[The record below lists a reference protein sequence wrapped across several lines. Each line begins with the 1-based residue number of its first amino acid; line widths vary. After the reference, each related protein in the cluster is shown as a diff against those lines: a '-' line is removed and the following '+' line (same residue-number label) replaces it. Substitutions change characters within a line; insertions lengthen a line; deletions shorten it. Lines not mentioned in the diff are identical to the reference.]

1 MTKGRATLRAAAV
14 CLALTL
20 AVAPRET
27 RAHGDVHQRI
37 EALDRLLATEGADAA
52 RLMERGT
59 LYASDQD
66 WPAAV
71 RDLEAARDLD
81 PALPGLDERLAKAL
95 LQVGEAE
102 RAALELEAVL
112 ARDPASADARL
123 VRARALADL
132 GRFDEADAEFG
143 RAIELA
149 AKPSPRM
156 YLDRA
161 GALLEATPARADAAL
176 AALES
181 GVERLGALVVF
192 VERAQEIELSRGRAA
207 EALAWTDRLP
217 DDVRAAPDWRLRRAK
232 IHDAAGDRSA
242 ARRELEAA
250 LSALDALP
258 PNRRR
263 AEALEALRAE
273 ILVLQA
279 SLEDAEPARSPTAW
293 WWAAAGGATALVA
306 AVLLRS
312 RARPSRAR

>member
-1 MTKGRATLRAAAV
+1 LRAAVV

-20 AVAPRET
+20 AFAAREA

-37 EALDRLLATEGADAA
+37 EALDRLLAAEGLDAA
-52 RLMERGT
+52 PLMERGT
-59 LYASDQD
+59 LYAVDQD

-112 ARDPASADARL
+112 AHDPTSADARL

-132 GRFDEADAEFG
+132 GRIDEADAEFG

-161 GALLEATPARADAAL
+161 VALLEATPARADAAL

-181 GVERLGALVVF
+181 GVARLGALVF

-217 DDVRAAPDWRLRRAK
+217 DDVKAAPDWRLRRAK

-258 PNRRR
+258 PSRGG
-263 AEALEALRAE
+263 AEALQALRTE
-273 ILVLQA
+273 ILVFQA
-279 SLEDAEPARSPTAW
+279 SLEDAEPARSPTSW
-293 WWAAAGGATALVA
+293 GWAAAGVATALGA
-306 AVLLRS
+306 ALLLRS
-312 RARPSRAR
+312 RARPGRAR